1 MDVNVE
7 IDTDMD
13 MDIDRNMDMDMDMDR
28 DIDME
33 MDMDMNTDMEIEY
46 MCEKTLGKH
55 ENLEFRT
62 RNTVESCKISS
73 YFSFRNSKKIPRN
86 LVPAPREVRNYGS
99 KKFRRNSVPTELRG
113 HPSCVL
119 RGIILDCNVEVY
131 PLGGFFTEK
140 QYVDALLPVLL
151 LEVT

>member
-1 MDVNVE
+1 VE

-13 MDIDRNMDMDMDMDR
+13 MDMDMNMSMDMDMDRNMDMDMDMDR

-33 MDMDMNTDMEIEY
+33 MDMDMNTNMEIEY

-73 YFSFRNSKKIPRN
+73 YFSFRNSKKYPRS
-86 LVPAPREVRNYGS
+86 LVPVPREVR
-99 KKFRRNSVPTELRG
+99 K
-113 HPSCVL
+113 
-119 RGIILDCNVEVY
+119 
-131 PLGGFFTEK
+131 
-140 QYVDALLPVLL
+140 
-151 LEVT
+151 